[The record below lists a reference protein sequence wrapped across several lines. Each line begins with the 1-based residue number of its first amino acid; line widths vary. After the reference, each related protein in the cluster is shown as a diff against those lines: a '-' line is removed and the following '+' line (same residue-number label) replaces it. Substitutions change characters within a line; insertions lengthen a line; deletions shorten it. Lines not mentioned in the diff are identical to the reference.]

1 MSLSS
6 IILSTLLAITV
17 PTALNR
23 NLPSSVDNSRL
34 KYFPPVISQIGG
46 SCAQA
51 SYIGYMYTYE
61 WNRINDSDASAS
73 PENRFSYFYT
83 WNFINDGQDMGSY
96 GYDGLQI
103 CAQNGVMSEA
113 DFPVQTSVGTFLW
126 ASGYPK
132 YYRAMHNRMDHFAR
146 VDLKTEEDVLRLK
159 EYLYNH
165 WEEDGTPG
173 GVFTFSMMA
182 SGWKMDDDYDGPS
195 ETGYHSILKAL
206 ATSGGHALTIVG
218 YDDLVESE
226 TPDGTIAK
234 GAFIVCNSWG
244 RYMHDNGRF
253 YMPYWFFTRTDR
265 KEEYLSSDVAVVEAQ
280 VRQPLLTFRVGVDCD
295 SRNNISFS
303 IGASEGLVA
312 ESPTLEYRVD
322 IANQDGGPYKMQG
335 RFASS
340 RIDFGFD
347 FSSALKFIGE
357 YDKTTYF
364 LNVRVQKKDGTA
376 CTFAR
381 LNHFSVYDYRGDPEH
396 PKIYTY
402 DVPGGQI
409 ELARGDNLFA
419 LPTAPRPMVSC
430 SPVVWLGE
438 SGAPSTSP
446 LIFRTAKGKYAKV
459 RFSDYDRTS
468 GKIKIRYVY
477 SPSGGRNLEIE

>member
-1 MSLSS
+1 M
-6 IILSTLLAITV
+6 

-23 NLPSSVDNSRL
+23 NLPASVDNSKL
-34 KYFPPVISQIGG
+34 KYFPPVIAQLGG

-61 WNRINDSDASAS
+61 WNRYNDSDASAS

-96 GYDGLQI
+96 GFDGLKI

-113 DFPVQTSVGTFLW
+113 DFPRQTSVGTFLW

-132 YYRAMHNRMDHFAR
+132 YYRAMHNRMDHFAM
-146 VDLKTEEDVLRLK
+146 VDLKTDEDVLRLK

-165 WEEDGTPG
+165 WEEDGSPG
-173 GVFTFSMMA
+173 GVFTFSTMA
-182 SGWKMDDDYDGPS
+182 SNWKMDDHYDGPS
-195 ETGYHSILKAL
+195 ETGYHSILRGL
-206 ATSGGHALTIVG
+206 ATTGGHALTIVG
-218 YDDLVESE
+218 YDDLVEFE
-226 TPDGTIAK
+226 APDGTLAK

-244 RYMHDNGRF
+244 TYLHDNGHF
-253 YMPYWFFTRTDR
+253 YMPYWFFTHTDR
-265 KEEYLSSDVAVVEAQ
+265 NEYYLSSDVAVVEAE
-280 VRQPLLTFRVGVDCD
+280 VRQPLLAFRVAVDCD
-295 SRNNISFS
+295 VRNNVSFAL
-303 IGASEGLVA
+303 GASEGLVA
-312 ESPTLEYRVD
+312 ETPTLNYKVD

-340 RIDFGFD
+340 RIEFGFD

-357 YDKTTYF
+357 YDQTTYF
-364 LNVRVQKKDGTA
+364 LTVYVQKKDGVA
-376 CTFAR
+376 CTFAK
-381 LNHFSVYDYRGDPEH
+381 LNHFSVYDYRSDPEH

-402 DVPGGQI
+402 EIPGGEI
-409 ELARGDNLFA
+409 ELARGNNLFS

-430 SPVVWLGE
+430 SPVGWLAE

-446 LIFRTAKGKYAKV
+446 LIFRTAKGSYAKV
-459 RFSDYDRTS
+459 KFSDYDRKAGT
-468 GKIKIRYVY
+468 IKIRYVY
-477 SPSGGRNLEIE
+477 SPSGDRNLEIE